1 MSRKFSKLLLVL
13 LFSVSISSVTVSE
26 ENNKITSLD
35 EAKTTADVETYTK
48 AIVTELKNKFD
59 EESANIPK
67 EAIII
72 SEPYAKYIRS
82 LGETYL
88 ASGEKVLKITDDKSE
103 QDKGLQ
109 FKYRGLKYL
118 IRADS
123 LGTGNKENPNPKN
136 QTALNEL
143 INGLEKENRLASLV
157 IAEHFVKFSEE
168 AVSELRKDFTTE
180 KFAEFVQKA
189 KTLSTTNTAGITVNQ
204 RHPLI
209 VVITIAG
216 SAEGKTVDPQLVEK
230 TLHELIT
237 FVKSDEFNLPEKD
250 KKVTLEY
257 LEGYALRSVG
267 AYPEIYGQSVKDQ
280 DFDWSALR
288 GKYVLVKFTASWCGP
303 CKGEIPGMLSAYE
316 KYHDKGFE
324 IVSIYIWDKLPATK
338 KIIEDEKIPWICL
351 SEELT
356 EKAGLPLQGKKYAIS
371 GVPTMFLVDKDGK
384 IIFTEAR
391 GEELQKKL
399 AELFPDEK

>member
-1 MSRKFSKLLLVL
+1 MSKQLSKLLLVL
-13 LFSVSISSVTVSE
+13 LFSASAISVVIAE
-26 ENNKITSLD
+26 APPKIASLD
-35 EAKTTADVETYTK
+35 EAKMVTEIETYTK
-48 AIVTELKNKFD
+48 VTIAELKKKFN
-59 EESANIPK
+59 EESADIPK
-67 EAIII
+67 EAIVI

-88 ASGEKVLKITDDKSE
+88 ASSEKILKITNDKSE

-118 IRADS
+118 NRADN
-123 LGTGNKENPNPKN
+123 LAGNKENPNPQN

-143 INGLEKENRLASLV
+143 ISELEKEGRLTNLV
-157 IAEHFVKFSEE
+157 ITEHFAKFAEE
-168 AVSELRKDFTTE
+168 AAFELRKNFTTE
-180 KFAEFVQKA
+180 KFAAFVQKA
-189 KTLSTTNTAGITVNQ
+189 KTLSTTNTIGVTVDQ

-209 VVITIAG
+209 VIVSIAG
-216 SAEGKTVDPQLVEK
+216 SAEGKAVDPQLVKK
-230 TLHELIT
+230 TVSELTT

-250 KKVTLEY
+250 KKATLEY
-257 LEGYALRSVG
+257 LEGYALRLVDTN
-267 AYPEIYGQSVKDQ
+267 PEIYGKTVDDT
-280 DFDWSALR
+280 DFDWSTLR

-303 CKGEIPGMLSAYE
+303 CKAEIPGLLSAYE
-316 KYHDKGFE
+316 KYHNKGFE
-324 IVSIYIWDKLPATK
+324 IVSIYVWDKLPATK

-356 EKAGLPLQGKKYAIS
+356 KKTGLPLQGKKYAIV

-391 GEELQKKL
+391 GEALQKKL